1 MSNPENT
8 HPLVERRSGMD
19 RRRAATFPPRF
30 SGFRRRRSKGRRR
43 TDRGGYVDYY
53 DSWSWGVALSV
64 LILSLTDAVLTGV
77 QLRGGSIREANPVM
91 RAVIQLGGIYSFMSL
106 KAAMT
111 ALPLAIIILHKE
123 WRLARYAAQ
132 LCLWSYILV
141 LMYHLYLLVGY
152 NRFTHLLSALS

>member
-1 MSNPENT
+1 MANPENT
-8 HPLVERRSGMD
+8 HPMVERRSGLD
-19 RRRAATFPPRF
+19 RRRVATFPPRF

-43 TDRGGYVDYY
+43 TDSGGYVDYY

-77 QLRGGSIREANPVM
+77 QLRGGNIREANPIM
-91 RAVIQLGGIYSFMSL
+91 RVVIHLGGIYTFISL

-111 ALPLAIIILHKE
+111 ALPLAIIVLHKE

-141 LMYHLYLLVGY
+141 LMYHLYLLVGR
-152 NRFTHLLSALS
+152 NSLASLLSAPS